1 MPRSRGLAL
10 SIWVCGDGYIVSSSQ
25 MSTKGRLS
33 EKSNIPQCESRI
45 RFWPCIGVRSISV
58 SRGLFGKSGGIM
70 ITLGENCFGVY
81 LFQQFVLKLIYNS
94 HILQVI
100 NPVLLPWFSFAVAL
114 VISLLLTISIR
125 KATIGKSL
133 L

>member
-58 SRGLFGKSGGIM
+58 SRGLFGKSGGDNDH
-70 ITLGENCFGVY
+70 TRRK
-81 LFQQFVLKLIYNS
+81 LFWGLSLPAVCAQ
-94 HILQVI
+94 I
-100 NPVLLPWFSFAVAL
+100 NL
-114 VISLLLTISIR
+114 
-125 KATIGKSL
+125 
-133 L
+133 